1 MILRWQMLIKNIA
14 NKNKNLNN
22 KQFYIMIK
30 TAPPKESI
38 GGTKPHHAV
47 ALENALSTYDY
58 ANKLQTFR
66 DTLEF
71 DICPTEE
78 KEDIDAELLVLEQ
91 LNAIQVRKVER
102 Y

>member
-1 MILRWQMLIKNIA
+1 
-14 NKNKNLNN
+14 
-22 KQFYIMIK
+22 MIK

-38 GGTKPHHAV
+38 SGTKPHHAV
-47 ALENALSTYDY
+47 ALEHALATYDY

-66 DTLEF
+66 DSSEF
-71 DICPTEE
+71 DISPTEE

-91 LNAIQVRKVER
+91 LNAIQVRRIDR

>member
-1 MILRWQMLIKNIA
+1 MA
-14 NKNKNLNN
+14 
-22 KQFYIMIK
+22 IK

-47 ALENALSTYDY
+47 ALEHALATYDY

-71 DICPTEE
+71 DNCPTEE
-78 KEDIDAELLVLEQ
+78 KDDIQEELSLLEQ
-91 LNAIQVRKVER
+91 LNAVQVRKIER